1 MFLLNMCVSFNL
13 RTINHALETLN
24 WPMIL
29 YFKVQFIVNVLSMDI
44 AKMRH
49 RLVRMCYL
57 SPTIFSLL
65 V

>member
-1 MFLLNMCVSFNL
+1 
-13 RTINHALETLN
+13 
-24 WPMIL
+24 MIL